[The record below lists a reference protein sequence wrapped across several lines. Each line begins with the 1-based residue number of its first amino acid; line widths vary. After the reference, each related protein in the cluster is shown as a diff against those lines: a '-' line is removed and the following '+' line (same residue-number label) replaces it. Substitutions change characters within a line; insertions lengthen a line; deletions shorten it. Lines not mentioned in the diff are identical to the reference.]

1 MTRPSYYN
9 VVQMKDFLKPLV
21 SGKSAWENLLIIT
34 TLLALLSALLSIS
47 TEQIFL
53 GLALV
58 AWVVL
63 LLQKK
68 RAFDAPAFFW
78 PLLVYVG
85 LSLVATAFSK
95 SIPLSLSDDK
105 GMLIYFAVP
114 ILLAAFTR
122 VKGRACAAGEAPQAK
137 TGAPTCVGVR
147 AKAPAPADPVNLVV
161 SNDSR
166 VKDELVVADVADI
179 VREAGAD
186 EFKLPYAAL
195 LVSALISAAYAAG
208 YFLVVFKGTLDTAHR
223 VRAFMSHYMT
233 QGGVCLLFC
242 ALALAFVFFKRG
254 KTRIV
259 WAAGFAAGAGALLL
273 TLMRSGW
280 IGIGVALCVLLALW
294 KPKLI
299 LLVPVLAV
307 LVYFAS
313 PHSVKARILSIFS
326 LQGYSNAERFEY
338 AKAGLKIIKY
348 YPLFGT
354 GPKTV
359 SIVFQDPKYGLGELA
374 RRNVH
379 LHSNILQIA
388 AERGLFALLAWLA
401 FIVTAFVSLIRL
413 LKTRDPALYA
423 AAAGAFAA
431 LAAFFVAG
439 FMEYNFGDAEVA
451 TLLLFIITLPFAME
465 RAKARHPERSEGSPL
480 LIDGRSE
487 EEGVPRKASGRLFE
501 SDCRAPKGRSQ

>member
-1 MTRPSYYN
+1 
-9 VVQMKDFLKPLV
+9 MKDFLKPLT
-21 SGKSAWENLLIIT
+21 SGKGAWETLI
-34 TLLALLSALLSIS
+34 LAASVLALLSALLSIS
-47 TEQIFL
+47 LEQIFL
-53 GLALV
+53 ALALV
-58 AWVVL
+58 AGIVL
-63 LLQKK
+63 LFQKK
-68 RAFDAPAFFW
+68 RAFAAPAFFW

-105 GMLIYFAVP
+105 GMLIYLAVP

-122 VKGRACAAGEAPQAK
+122 V
-137 TGAPTCVGVR
+137 
-147 AKAPAPADPVNLVV
+147 N
-161 SNDSR
+161 
-166 VKDELVVADVADI
+166 
-179 VREAGAD
+179 
-186 EFKLPYAAL
+186 EFELPYAAL
-195 LVSALISAAYAAG
+195 FVSALVSAVYAAG

-259 WAAGFAAGAGALLL
+259 WAAGFAFGVGALLL

-299 LLVPVLAV
+299 LLVPVLVV

-326 LQGYSNAERFEY
+326 LQGYSNAERVEY
-338 AKAGLKIIKY
+338 AKAGLKIIKD

-359 SIVFQDPKYGLGELA
+359 SIVFQDPKYGLSELA

-379 LHSNILQIA
+379 LHSNIIQIA

-423 AAAGAFAA
+423 AAAGALAA

-465 RAKARHPERSEGSPL
+465 RARECHPERSEGSPFDKGE
-480 LIDGRSE
+480 IATSPHKSE
-487 EEGVPRKASGRLFE
+487 APRNDNISNDNGSKA
-501 SDCRAPKGRSQ
+501 

>member
-1 MTRPSYYN
+1 
-9 VVQMKDFLKPLV
+9 MKDFLKPLA
-21 SGKSAWENLLIIT
+21 SGKGAWETLILAA

-47 TEQIFL
+47 LEQGFL
-53 GLALV
+53 ALALV
-58 AWVVL
+58 CWVVL

-68 RAFDAPAFFW
+68 RPFAVPAFFW
-78 PLLVYVG
+78 PLLAYVV

-95 SIPLSLSDDK
+95 SVPLSLADDK
-105 GMLIYFAVP
+105 GMLIYLAVP

-122 VKGRACAAGEAPQAK
+122 AKGRAFAAEEDP
-137 TGAPTCVGVR
+137 R
-147 AKAPAPADPVNLVV
+147 AKPGAPADPV
-161 SNDSR
+161 
-166 VKDELVVADVADI
+166 VADAV
-179 VREAGAD
+179 D
-186 EFKLPYAAL
+186 EFELPYAAL
-195 LVSALISAAYAAG
+195 LFSAFVSAAYAAG
-208 YFLVVFKGTLDTAHR
+208 YFLFVFKGTLDNAHR
-223 VRAFMSHYMT
+223 VRAFMDHYMT
-233 QGGVCLLFC
+233 QGGVALLFC

-259 WAAGFAAGAGALLL
+259 WAAGFAFGALALLL

-280 IGIGVALCVLLALW
+280 IGIGVALCVLLALRR
-294 KPKLI
+294 PKLL

-307 LVYFAS
+307 LVYFGS

-326 LQGYSNAERFEY
+326 LQGYSNAERVEY
-338 AKAGLKIIKY
+338 AKAGLKIIKD

-359 SIVFQDPKYGLGELA
+359 SIVFQDPKYGLSELA

-379 LHSNILQIA
+379 LHSNIIQIA
-388 AERGLFALLAWLA
+388 AERGIFALLAWLA
-401 FIVTAFVSLIRL
+401 FIVTAVVSLIRL

-423 AAAGAFAA
+423 AAAGALAA

-465 RAKARHPERSEGSPL
+465 RAKKGVIASDPWERSNPLRQEGIATSPHK
-480 LIDGRSE
+480 SE
-487 EEGVPRKASGRLFE
+487 APRNDNIPNDNGFKA
-501 SDCRAPKGRSQ
+501 

>member
-1 MTRPSYYN
+1 
-9 VVQMKDFLKPLV
+9 MKGFLKPLT
-21 SGKSAWENLLIIT
+21 SGKSAWEILILAAS
-34 TLLALLSALLSIS
+34 LLALLSALLSIS
-47 TEQIFL
+47 AEQAFL
-53 GLALV
+53 ALALV
-58 AWVVL
+58 CWVAL

-68 RAFDAPAFFW
+68 RTFAAPAFFG
-78 PLLVYVG
+78 PLLAYVA

-95 SIPLSLSDDK
+95 SAPLSLSDDK
-105 GMLIYFAVP
+105 GMLIFLAVP
-114 ILLAAFTR
+114 ILFAAFTR
-122 VKGRACAAGEAPQAK
+122 AE
-137 TGAPTCVGVR
+137 
-147 AKAPAPADPVNLVV
+147 
-161 SNDSR
+161 
-166 VKDELVVADVADI
+166 
-179 VREAGAD
+179 
-186 EFKLPYAAL
+186 EFELPYAAL
-195 LVSALISAAYAAG
+195 LVSALLSAVYAVG
-208 YFLVVFKGTLDTAHR
+208 YFFFVFKGTLDTAHR

-254 KTRIV
+254 KARIAWTV
-259 WAAGFAAGAGALLL
+259 GFAWGAAALLL

-313 PHSVKARILSIFS
+313 PYSVKVRILSIFS
-326 LQGYSNAERFEY
+326 LRGYSNTERVEY
-338 AKAGLKIIKY
+338 AKAGLKIIKD

-359 SIVFQDPKYGLGELA
+359 SIVFQDPKYGLSELA

-379 LHSNILQIA
+379 LHSNIIQIA

-401 FIVTAFVSLIRL
+401 FIVTAVVSLLRL

-423 AAAGAFAA
+423 AAAGALAA

-465 RAKARHPERSEGSPL
+465 RAK
-480 LIDGRSE
+480 
-487 EEGVPRKASGRLFE
+487 
-501 SDCRAPKGRSQ
+501 RA

>member
-1 MTRPSYYN
+1 
-9 VVQMKDFLKPLV
+9 MKDFLKPLA
-21 SGKSAWENLLIIT
+21 SGKGTWETLILAA

-47 TEQIFL
+47 LEQGFL
-53 GLALV
+53 ALALV
-58 AWVVL
+58 CWVVL

-68 RAFDAPAFFW
+68 RPFAVPTFFW
-78 PLLVYVG
+78 PLLAYVA

-95 SIPLSLSDDK
+95 SVPLSLADDK
-105 GMLIYFAVP
+105 GMLIYLAVP

-122 VKGRACAAGEAPQAK
+122 A
-137 TGAPTCVGVR
+137 
-147 AKAPAPADPVNLVV
+147 N
-161 SNDSR
+161 
-166 VKDELVVADVADI
+166 
-179 VREAGAD
+179 
-186 EFKLPYAAL
+186 EFELPYAAL
-195 LVSALISAAYAAG
+195 FVSALVSAAYAAG
-208 YFLVVFKGTLDTAHR
+208 YFLFVFKGTLDTAHR
-223 VRAFMSHYMT
+223 VRAFMDHYMT
-233 QGGVCLLFC
+233 QGGVALLFC
-242 ALALAFVFFKRG
+242 SLALAFVFFKRG

-259 WAAGFAAGAGALLL
+259 WAAGFAFGALALLL

-280 IGIGVALCVLLALW
+280 IGIGVALCVLLALRR
-294 KPKLI
+294 PKLL

-326 LQGYSNAERFEY
+326 LQGYSNAERVEY
-338 AKAGLKIIKY
+338 AKAGLKIIKD

-359 SIVFQDPKYGLGELA
+359 SIVFQDPKYGLSELA

-379 LHSNILQIA
+379 LHSNIIQIA

-401 FIVTAFVSLIRL
+401 FIVTAFISLIRL

-423 AAAGAFAA
+423 AAAGALAA

-465 RAKARHPERSEGSPL
+465 RVKR
-480 LIDGRSE
+480 
-487 EEGVPRKASGRLFE
+487 V
-501 SDCRAPKGRSQ
+501 